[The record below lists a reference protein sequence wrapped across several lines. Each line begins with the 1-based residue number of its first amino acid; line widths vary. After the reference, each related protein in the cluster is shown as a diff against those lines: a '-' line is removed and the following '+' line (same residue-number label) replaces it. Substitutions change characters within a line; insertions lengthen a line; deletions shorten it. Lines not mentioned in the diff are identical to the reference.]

1 MWYLSLEKNTSGLAC
16 ASFSPNVSVIKFLST
31 LKIEIKDLKI
41 VKSIFTFCQKLA
53 KINFD
58 QNSNTNSTSKN
69 SMSTNFQE
77 ENNSTENQQINS
89 LEDSS
94 RKLITFEEKGK
105 KYKFL

>member
-1 MWYLSLEKNTSGLAC
+1 
-16 ASFSPNVSVIKFLST
+16 
-31 LKIEIKDLKI
+31 
-41 VKSIFTFCQKLA
+41 
-53 KINFD
+53 
-58 QNSNTNSTSKN
+58 
-69 SMSTNFQE
+69 MSTNFQE